1 MNKPRLVEVTGI
13 DRELLIVSPALDV
26 LDVQPRGNG
35 SCDTVI
41 GPDHEWTAA
50 FQAAGI
56 IYRICGRCGTIRLK
70 EFGRFPNDR
79 F

>member
-1 MNKPRLVEVTGI
+1 MSGI

-26 LDVQPRGNG
+26 LDVQPRGAG

-41 GPDHEWTAA
+41 GPDHEWCAA
-50 FQAAGI
+50 FKTAGFI
-56 IYRICGRCGTIRLK
+56 FRICGRCGTVRMK
-70 EFGRFPNDR
+70 EYGRFPNDH